1 MSKPI
6 KMNPWRLQGLTEPTM
21 TQETQHQAAD
31 MWSDEEDPFWEEEAE
46 AITSEF
52 AEMMK
57 APWLVPKLP
66 PQPWEEVPNEPA
78 TFPPW
83 MFALHQMD
91 KQMIGWMKAANA
103 YAKSKHRK
111 KQSTPTTSTQSTN
124 AKTKPKAGSKA
135 NEQTYSRATEAEVI
149 ANADIKVATSN
160 QPIAQAEQNKVAE
173 KTQPASQDEVKHDK
187 SRGSSSTKAGQAEPA
202 TSQPASQLK
211 SDVDA
216 GATSKM
222 QLDDKANDDATAKN
236 ADAKVDSNAKP
247 KARKCVKAKD
257 EFEPWRLTQQPS
269 QHR

>member
-1 MSKPI
+1 
-6 KMNPWRLQGLTEPTM
+6 
-21 TQETQHQAAD
+21 

-57 APWLVPKLP
+57 APWLMPKLP
-66 PQPWEEVPNEPA
+66 PQPWVEVPNEPA

-83 MFALHQMD
+83 IFALHKMD

-103 YAKSKHRK
+103 DAKSKHRK
-111 KQSTPTTSTQSTN
+111 KQSTPTTSNQSTN

-135 NEQTYSRATEAEVI
+135 NEQTYSRATEAEAI
-149 ANADIKVATSN
+149 ANADIKVATTPN
-160 QPIAQAEQNKVAE
+160 
-173 KTQPASQDEVKHDK
+173 
-187 SRGSSSTKAGQAEPA
+187 
-202 TSQPASQLK
+202 PASQLK